1 VVRVIA
7 TARTL
12 FRYGTWVVLV
22 LVAGQFV
29 LAGMGVFSLLGPN
42 PDAKGASFLLF
53 HAIYGPLAILVLS
66 LLLAGL
72 GFAGRLPRRMTALA
86 AAFVPLLILQSLLLT
101 PYHMA
106 QDDPS
111 LASLQFLSGLHV
123 VNALVIFWLALE
135 MPFWTRTE
143 LARLGLAHVAKAQA
157 HVT

>member
-1 VVRVIA
+1 MTA

-22 LVAGQFV
+22 LVAVQFV

-42 PDAKGASFLLF
+42 PDVKGATFLLF
-53 HAIYGPLAILVLS
+53 HAIYGPLAILIVS

-72 GFAGRLPRRMTALA
+72 GFAGRLPRRMIVLA

-101 PYHMA
+101 PYHLA
-106 QDDPS
+106 EDDPA
-111 LASLQFLSGLHV
+111 LASLRFLSGLHV

-135 MPFWTRTE
+135 MPFWTRRE
-143 LARLGLAHVAKAQA
+143 LARLEVEQVAKVQA
-157 HVT
+157 DVA